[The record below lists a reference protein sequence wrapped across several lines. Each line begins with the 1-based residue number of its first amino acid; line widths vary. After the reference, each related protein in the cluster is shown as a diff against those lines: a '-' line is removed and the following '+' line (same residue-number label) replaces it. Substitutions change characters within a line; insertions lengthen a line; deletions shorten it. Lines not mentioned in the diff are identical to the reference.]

1 MRTKAGQDISD
12 MDIINFEQT
21 NGAARAKARSEEKLL
36 QKQGKKQKDNANIK
50 NDVKK
55 APAKN

>member
-1 MRTKAGQDISD
+1 MNI
-12 MDIINFEQT
+12 EQT

-36 QKQGKKQKDNANIK
+36 RKQGKKQKDNANIK

>member
-1 MRTKAGQDISD
+1 LCTKAGQDISD
-12 MDIINFEQT
+12 IDIMNFEQT

-36 QKQGKKQKDNANIK
+36 RKQGKNQKDNANIR
-50 NDVKK
+50 NSVKK

>member
-1 MRTKAGQDISD
+1 MCTKAGQDISD
-12 MDIINFEQT
+12 IDIMNFEQT

-36 QKQGKKQKDNANIK
+36 KKQGKKQKDNANIR
-50 NDVKK
+50 NSVKK